1 MASHTLSGLL
11 NCPGGSVKRSVKG
24 AAPIDPNAS
33 LGDLPVL
40 LLVDTAGCGFE
51 ERQEE
56 EGDSRS
62 NEGEAKV
69 GQITF
74 IQKGTLLLVIFL
86 S

>member
-1 MASHTLSGLL
+1 MAHESVASHTLSGLL
-11 NCPGGSVKRSVKG
+11 NCQGGSVKGSSVKG
-24 AAPIDPNAS
+24 AAPDPLVAS
-33 LGDLPVL
+33 SDLPVL

-69 GQITF
+69 G
-74 IQKGTLLLVIFL
+74 
-86 S
+86 

>member
-1 MASHTLSGLL
+1 M
-11 NCPGGSVKRSVKG
+11 
-24 AAPIDPNAS
+24 
-33 LGDLPVL
+33 L

-69 GQITF
+69 RNVRGGLRGPGERSTPYSTPSTTTHPHLSPHFQVASFLTMDP
-74 IQKGTLLLVIFL
+74 LVHVYPRR
-86 S
+86 